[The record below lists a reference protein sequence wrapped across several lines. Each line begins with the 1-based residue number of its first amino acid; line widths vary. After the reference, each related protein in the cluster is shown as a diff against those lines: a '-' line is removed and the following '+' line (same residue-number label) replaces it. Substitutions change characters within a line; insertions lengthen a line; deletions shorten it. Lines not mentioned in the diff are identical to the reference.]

1 MEFDDVNSVES
12 AIVLTGT
19 ELRGRTLRVS
29 QKRTNIKGM
38 AKPKKRPQFQDNS
51 SMLLKGLLE
60 VFKPGGRKFG
70 GPRPKV

>member
-1 MEFDDVNSVES
+1 M
-12 AIVLTGT
+12 LTGT
-19 ELRGRTLRVS
+19 ELRSRAIRVS

-38 AKPKKRPQFQDNS
+38 AKPKKKPMFQDNT

-70 GPRPKV
+70 GGPRPKG